1 METILERL
9 EKDGSAFAKETKET
23 LEKMSPT
30 AMKVSLM
37 ASRRGETSDIAS
49 VFGMEFK
56 LCREFVVGF
65 LGLFLIQSAF

>member
-9 EKDGSAFAKETKET
+9 EADGSPFAKETKET

-37 ASRRGETSDIAS
+37 ASRLGKTADIAS

-56 LCREFVVGF
+56 LCREFVVG
-65 LGLFLIQSAF
+65 ISR